1 LEAIKIKQGGIMS
14 SPLII
19 YGVPFSQPV
28 RAVLWLM
35 LYKQKPFEMVLVNPG
50 SSSEG
55 GSRHP
60 DYLAKFPTG
69 TIPSVE
75 DKDTGFVLSESHA
88 IMCYLCNKYDWI
100 DLYPSDHEER
110 AKVDSYLHLHH
121 RNVREA
127 SIGLVAPKVRKDLS
141 FSEDFLKISHANIDR
156 AFKALESGWLKKS
169 SFLTGENLTI
179 ADLSAY
185 VEIGQLQSQFTNVFD
200 FEPFPNISRWL
211 EEMNKVSF
219 HDEVHTS
226 LYELG
231 DISKEAPSM
240 ETIISA
246 NKKAFLVLQE
256 QLAAMK
262 ASG

>member
-1 LEAIKIKQGGIMS
+1 MS
-14 SPLII
+14 NPLII

-35 LYKQKPFEMVLVNPG
+35 LYKQKPFEMVLINPG

-69 TIPSVE
+69 TIPSIE
-75 DKDTGFVLSESHA
+75 DKETGFVLSESHA
-88 IMCYLCNKYDWI
+88 IMSYLCNKFDWN
-100 DLYPSDHEER
+100 DLYPSNHEER
-110 AKVDSYLHLHH
+110 AKVDSDLHLHH

-127 SIGLVAPKVRKDLS
+127 SIGLVAPKVRKDLN
-141 FSEDFLKISHANIDR
+141 FSEDFLKISHASINK
-156 AFKALESGWLKKS
+156 AFKALEDGWLAQS
-169 SFLTGENLTI
+169 RYLTGDQLTI

-185 VEIGQLQSQFTNVFD
+185 VEIGQLQSKFTNVYD
-200 FEPFPNISRWL
+200 FTPFPNIRRWL
-211 EEMNKVSF
+211 EDMNQVAY

-231 DISKEAPSM
+231 DISSEAPSM

-246 NKKAFLVLQE
+246 NKKGFVVLQE
-256 QLAAMK
+256 QLANMQD
-262 ASG
+262 

>member
-1 LEAIKIKQGGIMS
+1 MS
-14 SPLII
+14 NPLII

-35 LYKQKPFEMVLVNPG
+35 LYKQKPFEMVLINPG

-69 TIPSVE
+69 TIPSIENKV
-75 DKDTGFVLSESHA
+75 TGFVLSESHA
-88 IMCYLCNKYDWI
+88 IMSYLCNKFDWN
-100 DLYPSDHEER
+100 DLYPSNHEQR

-127 SIGLVAPKVRKDLS
+127 SIGLVAPKVRKDLN
-141 FSEDFLKISHANIDR
+141 FSEDFLKISHASINK
-156 AFKALESGWLKKS
+156 AFKALEDGWLAQS
-169 SFLTGENLTI
+169 RYLTGDQLTI
-179 ADLSAY
+179 ADMSAY
-185 VEIGQLQSQFTNVFD
+185 VEIGQLQSKFTNVYD
-200 FEPFPNISRWL
+200 FTPFPNIRRWL
-211 EEMNKVSF
+211 EDMNQVAY

-231 DISKEAPSM
+231 DISSEAPSM

-246 NKKAFLVLQE
+246 NKKGFVVLQE
-256 QLAAMK
+256 QLADMQD
-262 ASG
+262 

>member
-1 LEAIKIKQGGIMS
+1 MS

-35 LYKQKPFEMVLVNPG
+35 LYKQKSFEMALINPG

-69 TIPSVE
+69 TIPSIE
-75 DKDTGFVLSESHA
+75 DNETGFVLSESHA
-88 IMCYLCNKYDWI
+88 IMCYLCNKYDWT
-100 DLYPSDHEER
+100 DLYPNNHEER

-127 SIGLVAPKVRKDLS
+127 SIGLVAPKVRKDLN
-141 FSEDFLKISHANIDR
+141 FSEDFLKMSQANIEK
-156 AFKALESGWLKKS
+156 AFKALEDGWLAKS
-169 SFLTGENLTI
+169 RFLTGEQLTI
-179 ADLSAY
+179 ADMSAY
-185 VEIGQLQSQFTNVFD
+185 VEIGQLQSKFTNVYD
-200 FEPFPNISRWL
+200 FASFPNIRRWL
-211 EEMNKVSF
+211 DDMNQVDY
-219 HDEVHTS
+219 HDEVHAS
-226 LYELG
+226 LHELG
-231 DISKEAPSM
+231 DISSEAPSM

-246 NKKAFLVLQE
+246 NKKGFVVLQE
-256 QLAAMK
+256 QLVNMK
-262 ASG
+262 D

>member
-1 LEAIKIKQGGIMS
+1 MS
-14 SPLII
+14 NPLII

-35 LYKQKPFEMVLVNPG
+35 LYKQKPFEMVLINPG

-69 TIPSVE
+69 TIPSIE
-75 DKDTGFVLSESHA
+75 DKETGFVLSESHA
-88 IMCYLCNKYDWI
+88 IMCYLCNKYDWT
-100 DLYPSDHEER
+100 DLYPNNHEER

-127 SIGLVAPKVRKDLS
+127 SIGLVAPKVRKDLN
-141 FSEDFLKISHANIDR
+141 FSEDFLKMSQANIEK
-156 AFKALESGWLKKS
+156 AFKALEDEWLAKS
-169 SFLTGENLTI
+169 RFLTGDQLTI
-179 ADLSAY
+179 ADMSAY
-185 VEIGQLQSQFTNVFD
+185 VEIGQLQSKFTNVYD
-200 FEPFPNISRWL
+200 FEPLPNIRGWL
-211 EEMNKVSF
+211 EEMNQIAY

-231 DISKEAPSM
+231 DISTEAPSM

-246 NKKAFLVLQE
+246 NKKGLVVLQE
-256 QLAAMK
+256 QLANMK
-262 ASG
+262 D

>member
-1 LEAIKIKQGGIMS
+1 MS
-14 SPLII
+14 NPLII

-35 LYKQKPFEMVLVNPG
+35 LYKQKPFEMVLINPG

-69 TIPSVE
+69 TIPSIE
-75 DKDTGFVLSESHA
+75 DKETGFVLSESHA
-88 IMCYLCNKYDWI
+88 IMSYLCNKFDWN
-100 DLYPSDHEER
+100 DLYPSNHEQR

-127 SIGLVAPKVRKDLS
+127 SIGLVAPKVRKDLN
-141 FSEDFLKISHANIDR
+141 FSEDFLKISQANINK
-156 AFKALESGWLKKS
+156 AFKALENGWLAQS
-169 SFLTGENLTI
+169 RYLTGDQLTI
-179 ADLSAY
+179 ADMSAY
-185 VEIGQLQSQFTNVFD
+185 VEIGQLQSKFTNVYD
-200 FEPFPNISRWL
+200 FAPFPNIRRWL
-211 EEMNKVSF
+211 EDMNQVAY

-231 DISKEAPSM
+231 DISSEAPSM

-246 NKKAFLVLQE
+246 NKKGFVVLQE
-256 QLAAMK
+256 QLADMQD
-262 ASG
+262 

>member
-1 LEAIKIKQGGIMS
+1 MS
-14 SPLII
+14 NPLII

-35 LYKQKPFEMVLVNPG
+35 LYKQKPFEMVLINPG

-69 TIPSVE
+69 TIPSIE
-75 DKDTGFVLSESHA
+75 DKETGFVLSESHA
-88 IMCYLCNKYDWI
+88 IMCYLCNKFDWN
-100 DLYPSDHEER
+100 DLYPSNHEER

-127 SIGLVAPKVRKDLS
+127 SIGLVAPKVRKDLN
-141 FSEDFLKISHANIDR
+141 FSEDFLKISQANINK
-156 AFKALESGWLKKS
+156 AFKALENGWLAQS
-169 SFLTGENLTI
+169 RYLTGDQLTI
-179 ADLSAY
+179 ADMSAY
-185 VEIGQLQSQFTNVFD
+185 VEIGQLQSKFTNVYD
-200 FEPFPNISRWL
+200 FAPFPNIRRWL
-211 EEMNKVSF
+211 EDMNQVAY

-231 DISKEAPSM
+231 DISSEAPSM

-246 NKKAFLVLQE
+246 NKKGFVVLQE
-256 QLAAMK
+256 QLADMQD
-262 ASG
+262 

>member
-1 LEAIKIKQGGIMS
+1 MS
-14 SPLII
+14 NPLII

-35 LYKQKPFEMVLVNPG
+35 LYKQKSFELALINPG

-69 TIPSVE
+69 TIPSIE
-75 DKDTGFVLSESHA
+75 DKESGFVLSESHA
-88 IMCYLCNKYDWI
+88 IMCYLCNKYNWT
-100 DLYPSDHEER
+100 DLYPSNHEER

-127 SIGLVAPKVRKDLS
+127 SIGLVAPKVRKDLN
-141 FSEDFLKISHANIDR
+141 FSEDFLKISQANIEK
-156 AFKALESGWLKKS
+156 AFKALENGWLAQS
-169 SFLTGENLTI
+169 RFLTGDNLTI
-179 ADLSAY
+179 ADMSAY
-185 VEIGQLQSQFTNVFD
+185 VEIGQLQSKFTNVYD
-200 FEPFPNISRWL
+200 FEPLPNITRWL
-211 EEMNKVSF
+211 EEINQVAY
-219 HDEVHTS
+219 HDEVHAS

-231 DISKEAPSM
+231 DISSEAPSM

-246 NKKAFLVLQE
+246 NKKGFVVIQE
-256 QLAAMK
+256 QLASMK
-262 ASG
+262 DQ